1 MIPFISNIH
10 YTVYMLLR
18 YAVFDIFVFFPLA
31 CIDVT
36 CADGAL
42 TYSIHMLT
50 DYLPCEARD
59 YRDVDGTQTHSSNI
73 RERQLKQQ
81 TGTIHMLRL
90 CISTTTTT
98 GQYVTQ

>member
-1 MIPFISNIH
+1 MIYLS
-10 YTVYMLLR
+10 
-18 YAVFDIFVFFPLA
+18 

-36 CADGAL
+36 CADSAL

-81 TGTIHMLRL
+81 TDTIHMLRL
-90 CISTTTTT
+90 LYFHNNNDRAICNSVKVLSTISR
-98 GQYVTQ
+98 YFYK